1 MTKRT
6 TSPDFFPDRL
16 GRFIGQLR
24 VHEGVTLAQLAHGLC
39 SVSLLNRIE
48 NGEREVSKQLA
59 DTFFQRLGK
68 SAGKFTHILDWKEFQ
83 RWKSRQEIISHLRNG
98 DVRSAERGIQE
109 YACNSTEVLDQQFAR
124 IVEINCRQ
132 LSGAGAE
139 ELLSLVRDALLL
151 TQPTFLTVPISTLL
165 LSRNEG
171 QLLFAY
177 LRLREQLEGGEAV
190 VQEYHDFLLY
200 FKQER
205 YENRERTYLSPAIAC
220 CIIENDYREGRYS
233 SALAICEDALAE
245 LTKAQSL
252 FSYDRLLEWKQVL
265 YDALGKND
273 RTPEKLLARLR
284 RIQEYAP
291 PSVHPNLLI
300 PCEEI
305 GSVSC
310 LNQVIR
316 DRRRL
321 LGISQESLA
330 DGVCTVRALSRIE
343 TLGGNV
349 HRKNRKLLLQKL
361 NMSGEQYDG
370 TIITD
375 RYEDY
380 LLVNKMLQAPEAGKI
395 EDTGKY
401 LSDLRQRLP
410 ATVMNA
416 QFIESTNAFFKLA
429 LPQDHPER
437 IDVEEFCR
445 RIEAAIYH
453 TLPLDLMQ
461 IDTWPIG
468 GYSVTVSEH
477 SLLVTIAYHSS
488 RLNKPDL
495 GLSLLVYLK
504 RCMEKTDV
512 SARSY
517 RDVCLLD
524 YFQALLLGDS
534 GRYQE
539 SNSLHSN
546 CIKLS
551 LENQDSARLANSVQ
565 GLTWNLARQLPCG
578 SCHEKTELR
587 ENVLSSIELLYA
599 AGVISGKIYIQKN
612 ASDLS
617 RRIFGVEQH
626 L

>member
-68 SAGKFTHILDWKEFQ
+68 SAGKFTHILDWTEFQ
-83 RWKSRQEIISHLRNG
+83 RWKSRQEIITHLRNG
-98 DVRSAERGIQE
+98 DVQSVKLELKE
-109 YACNSTEVLDQQFAR
+109 YACDSTEVLDQQFAR

-139 ELLSLVRDALLL
+139 ELLPLVRNALLL
-151 TQPTFLTVPISTLL
+151 TQPTFLTAPISTLL

-171 QLLFAY
+171 WLLFAY
-177 LRLREQLEGGEAV
+177 LRLREQLEGNEAV
-190 VQEYHDFLLY
+190 MQEYLKFLLY
-200 FKQER
+200 FKQEQ

-220 CIIENDYREGRYS
+220 CIIENDYRKGRYS

-252 FSYDRLLEWKQVL
+252 FSYDRLLEWKQML

-273 RTPEKLLARLR
+273 RTPEKLLTRLR

-291 PSVHPNLLI
+291 TSIHPDLLI

-305 GSVSC
+305 GTVSC

-330 DGVCTVRALSRIE
+330 DGICTVRALSRIE

-395 EDTGKY
+395 EEAGKY

-410 ATVMNA
+410 ATAMNA
-416 QFIESTNAFFKLA
+416 QFIDSKNAFFKLA
-429 LPQDHPER
+429 LPRDHPER
-437 IDVEEFCR
+437 IDVEEFCQ
-445 RIEAAIYH
+445 RIETAIYH
-453 TLPLDLMQ
+453 TLPLDLTQ

-468 GYSVTVSEH
+468 GYSFTAGER

-488 RLNKPDL
+488 RLNEYDL
-495 GLSLLVYLK
+495 SLSLLAYLK
-504 RCMEKTDV
+504 RCLEMTDV

-517 RDVCLLD
+517 SDMCCLD
-524 YFQALLLGDS
+524 YLQALLLGDC

-539 SNSLHSN
+539 SNSLHLD

-551 LENQDSARLANSVQ
+551 LENHDSAQLANSLQ
-565 GLTWNLARQLPCG
+565 GLAWNFARQLPC
-578 SCHEKTELR
+578 SACNENTELR
-587 ENVLSSIELLYA
+587 ENVLSSIELMYA
-599 AGVISGKIYIQKN
+599 AGVISGKVYIQEN

-617 RRIFGVEQH
+617 HRIFGVDQH